1 MEGSVYRHRFIL
13 WGCLSEELMSFGL
26 SVQELRL
33 CYLIRARLDNKT
45 IALLFNI
52 VPRSVLKAK
61 QRIKINWLYQLR
73 IVWICIYNNADCQ

>member
-45 IALLFNI
+45 IALLLI
-52 VPRSVLKAK
+52 
-61 QRIKINWLYQLR
+61 
-73 IVWICIYNNADCQ
+73 

>member
-13 WGCLSEELMSFGL
+13 WGVSVRRIDVIWFKCPGIEVMLSDTGPFG
-26 SVQELRL
+26 
-33 CYLIRARLDNKT
+33 NKT

-61 QRIKINWLYQLR
+61 QRIKNKLALSATDSLDMHIQQ
-73 IVWICIYNNADCQ
+73 C